1 MTSALRGQAARR
13 LPRRPHTAVPA
24 SRATAD
30 GAQRIARAAWGR
42 ARGVVT
48 RLAQHCVGCETT
60 TPGDADRIASPHAPP
75 RARPANPL
83 SRTTRTQKSQRRIAG
98 FPVCSG
104 APGRIRTSD
113 PQVRSL
119 VLYPTELRAQKRNYA
134 GSTNPSSIAAVQHRM
149 SSQLA
154 ETEGFEP
161 SMELLTPYSLSR
173 GAPSASRAS
182 LRRLFKRARRIQAAS
197 RSGNA
202 YPDQAFSS
210 PPLSSSC
217 WMRW

>member
-1 MTSALRGQAARR
+1 MPAPIQHGTAPGRTHALGSPAPAPHPLDRSAHRAGSAAFPRGRKTKK
-13 LPRRPHTAVPA
+13 PT
-24 SRATAD
+24 
-30 GAQRIARAAWGR
+30 
-42 ARGVVT
+42 RG
-48 RLAQHCVGCETT
+48 LAFSG
-60 TPGDADRIASPHAPP
+60 
-75 RARPANPL
+75 
-83 SRTTRTQKSQRRIAG
+83 
-98 FPVCSG
+98 G

-134 GSTNPSSIAAVQHRM
+134 EPLGARQRKISDSVQVCRV
-149 SSQLA
+149 SPQVA

-182 LRRLFKRARRIQAAS
+182 LRGAQRITALRIGGKHFYQLAS
-197 RSGNA
+197 ALRSCSEV
-202 YPDQAFSS
+202 PS
-210 PPLSSSC
+210 PR